1 MKVTTKRAVKGG
13 EFGAN
18 GEWYE
23 GGKFINTVEENAKRH
38 GSAPKAAKLRKV
50 QVKPYVWVMQEV
62 ASQKPIFSLVG
73 VGATLSNGRMEVYM
87 PPFEAEYGGVGFC
100 FGVSLT
106 EMQTYCDRYNAG
118 EVWM

>member
-23 GGKFINTVEENAKRH
+23 GGKFINTVEQNAKRH

-50 QVKPYVWVMQEV
+50 QIKPYVWVMQE
-62 ASQKPIFSLVG
+62 AEGQKPLFSLVG
-73 VGATLSNGRMEVYM
+73 TGCIMINGRMEVYM
-87 PPFEAEYGGVGFC
+87 PAFEAPYGGVGFC
-100 FGVSLT
+100 YGVSLA
-106 EMQTYCDRYNAG
+106 EMQTYCDRFNAG